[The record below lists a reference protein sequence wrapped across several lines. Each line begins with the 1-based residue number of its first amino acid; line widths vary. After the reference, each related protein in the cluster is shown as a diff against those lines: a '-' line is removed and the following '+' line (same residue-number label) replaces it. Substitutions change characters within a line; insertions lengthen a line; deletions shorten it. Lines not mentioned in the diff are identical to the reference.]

1 MAVDLPKKES
11 DVCTFPKRKVAVG
24 ARISFLVFGQQK
36 NMDVVLVEPSKGKA
50 KACAQ
55 AHCLPCCIHH
65 VSNKPFNHTLAP
77 QKKKSENDS
86 VRVLHLGFILFPVL
100 RLCVC
105 VCVCCVVCWVCWMLL
120 CVGCCVLCVLC
131 VLCALPLKN
140 GQANT
145 ALYFEPLVEKEEPPS
160 NEQQHG
166 ACNSQP
172 L

>member
-105 VCVCCVVCWVCWMLL
+105 VCVLCCVLGVLDVVVCWML
-120 CVGCCVLCVLC
+120 CVVCFVCVVCIATEEWPSQHR
-131 VLCALPLKN
+131 ALL
-140 GQANT
+140 
-145 ALYFEPLVEKEEPPS
+145 
-160 NEQQHG
+160 
-166 ACNSQP
+166 
-172 L
+172 